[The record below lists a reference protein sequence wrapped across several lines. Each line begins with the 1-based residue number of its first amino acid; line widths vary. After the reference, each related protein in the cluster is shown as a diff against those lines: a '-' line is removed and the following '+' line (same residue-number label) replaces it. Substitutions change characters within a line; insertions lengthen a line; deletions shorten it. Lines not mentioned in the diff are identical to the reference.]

1 MAMYTY
7 TVEIEREENGDWVA
21 KILELPGK
29 LPGVMAYGVTEKE
42 AEAKVLLRLVAKVM
56 DQADQADEASK

>member
-7 TVEIEREENGDWVA
+7 TVEIEREEKGDWVA
-21 KILELPGK
+21 KILE

-56 DQADQADEASK
+56 DQADKADKASK